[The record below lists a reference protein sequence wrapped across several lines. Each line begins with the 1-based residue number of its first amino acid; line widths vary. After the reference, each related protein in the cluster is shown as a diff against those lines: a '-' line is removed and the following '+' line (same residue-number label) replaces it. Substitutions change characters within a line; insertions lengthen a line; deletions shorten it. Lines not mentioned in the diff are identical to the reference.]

1 MIIHGFDAAPADA
14 DVCIV
19 GSGPAGV
26 TLALE
31 LARLGRTVL
40 LLESGLEAPGDAQE
54 LSDAR
59 IVEQRRHDPMS
70 AAVARRFGGTSN
82 LWGGRSMPLDPIDF
96 TPRPFAQNVR
106 WPIALADL
114 ASHYEAACRYATC
127 GENAFDLPALER
139 AKADASFDTRR
150 IERASNKPWF
160 QIAHRAALRDDPR
173 IDIRLGVTLVD
184 ILLHENGAVKSL
196 VVAQRDGS
204 RREIAARTYVLAAG
218 GLESTRLLL
227 ALQRKAPHLFGGADG
242 PLGRHYMGHVIGEIA
257 DIVFHDAETDAAFDF
272 LRDGRGSWVRRRFTP
287 SNATILADDL
297 PNVCFWPVV
306 PPVADPRH
314 RSGPLSAV
322 ALALSMPVLGPALA
336 PQAIRDRHLPGG
348 LAWGPHIVNV
358 MRDIP
363 GAVAFVTRFLHA
375 RYVSSERI
383 SGYFLRNRARRY
395 GLSYHA
401 EQSPRAESRVTLAR
415 ETDRLGLPRLDIDL
429 RFHRDDAEALLRAH
443 ERLRVFLERTGLGRL
458 DYRQPLKE
466 GVAAIDA
473 QMAHGTHQIGTARM
487 GANRREGVVNADLA
501 CFDCPNL
508 HVASS
513 AVFPTS
519 GAANPTLTI
528 VAFAVRLA
536 RHLDARLAARPA
548 LSLCDAA

>member
-1 MIIHGFDAAPADA
+1 MIGHGLASAPGGA

-31 LARLGRTVL
+31 LARLGRKVL
-40 LLESGLEAPGDAQE
+40 LLESGLEAPGDAQA
-54 LSDAR
+54 LSDAQ
-59 IVEQRRHDPMS
+59 IVAARRHDPMS

-96 TPRPFAQNVR
+96 IPRPFAQNAR

-114 ASHYEAACRYATC
+114 APHYEAACRYATC
-127 GENAFDLPALER
+127 GDNAFDLPALDR
-139 AKADASFDTRR
+139 AQADASFDTRR
-150 IERASNKPWF
+150 IERASNRPWF

-173 IDIRLGVTLVD
+173 IDIRLGVTVVD
-184 ILLHENGAVKSL
+184 LLLHENGAVKSL
-196 VVAQRDGS
+196 VVAEGDGS
-204 RREIAARTYVLAAG
+204 RREITATTYVLAAG

-227 ALQRKAPHLFGGADG
+227 ALQRKAPHLFGGAEG
-242 PLGRHYMGHVIGEIA
+242 PLGRHYMGHVIGDIA
-257 DIVFHDAETDAAFDF
+257 DIVFNDAETDAAFDF

-287 SNATILADDL
+287 SDATILANDL

-336 PQAIRDRHLPGG
+336 PQAIRDRHIPGR
-348 LAWGPHIVNV
+348 LAWGPHVVNV
-358 MRDIP
+358 LRDSP
-363 GAVAFVTRFLHA
+363 GAVAFIARFLHA
-375 RYVSSERI
+375 RYLAKERI

-395 GLSYHA
+395 GLSYHS

-415 ETDRLGLPRLDIDL
+415 ETDRLGLPRLEIDL

-458 DYRQPLKE
+458 DYRQPVE
-466 GVAAIDA
+466 DCIAAIDA
-473 QMAHGTHQIGTARM
+473 QMTHGTHQIGTARM
-487 GANRREGVVNADLA
+487 GANRREGIVNADLA

-528 VAFAVRLA
+528 VALAVRLA
-536 RHLDARLAARPA
+536 GHLDARLAARPS
-548 LSLCDAA
+548 LSLSDAA